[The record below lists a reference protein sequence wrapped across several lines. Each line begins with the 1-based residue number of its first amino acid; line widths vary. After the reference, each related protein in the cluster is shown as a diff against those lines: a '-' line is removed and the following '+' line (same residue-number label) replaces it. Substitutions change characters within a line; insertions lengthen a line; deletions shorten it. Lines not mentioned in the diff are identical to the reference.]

1 MTTTSI
7 ASWALAYV
15 LGAAGDRAG
24 ARGGCTAP
32 AFFITHVFF
41 STGVDTLLPPPSTKR
56 ECGRIAALEP
66 ERAGAAEM
74 TVP

>member
-24 ARGGCTAP
+24 ARGGCTVP
-32 AFFITHVFF
+32 AFLTRVFF
-41 STGVDTLLPPPSTKR
+41 GTGADTLLPPPLTK
-56 ECGRIAALEP
+56 
-66 ERAGAAEM
+66 
-74 TVP
+74 